1 MDTRISIF
9 IITLI
14 CELFLGGSLVL
25 TLVIPQFRVWP
36 PPSRKSW
43 QYRYTWG
50 LTIASF
56 VGTVVIGILD
66 WNSFIFKHW
75 FRYAI
80 GSALI
85 IVGLSFAAWS
95 IHTLSVQTTLGLG
108 GSLVKTGLYRYSR
121 NPQYV
126 SDIVALAGY
135 AILSNSWMTM
145 ITTFLGMVWFA
156 LAPFTEEPWLRERYG
171 DEYEKYKS
179 EVPRFLIFKEKVDAG

>member
-1 MDTRISIF
+1 
-9 IITLI
+9 
-14 CELFLGGSLVL
+14 
-25 TLVIPQFRVWP
+25 
-36 PPSRKSW
+36 
-43 QYRYTWG
+43 
-50 LTIASF
+50 
-56 VGTVVIGILD
+56 
-66 WNSFIFKHW
+66 
-75 FRYAI
+75 
-80 GSALI
+80 
-85 IVGLSFAAWS
+85 
-95 IHTLSVQTTLGLG
+95 LSVQTTLGLG